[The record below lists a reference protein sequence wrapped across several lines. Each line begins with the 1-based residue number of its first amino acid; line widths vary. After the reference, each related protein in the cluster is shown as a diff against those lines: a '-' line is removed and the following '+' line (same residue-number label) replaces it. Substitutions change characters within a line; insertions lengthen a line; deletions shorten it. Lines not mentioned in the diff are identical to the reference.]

1 MNENDG
7 IIHDKLPALMDVP
20 RRYALTSWLSARLCY
35 SALLPLDEQI

>member
-20 RRYALTSWLSARLCY
+20 RRYAVTSLLSARL
-35 SALLPLDEQI
+35 SKSTLLPLDEQI